1 MKFPILS
8 LGILSLSTMSVLSMP
23 SEAQAVCVGVD
34 VPTQI
39 AIHGEGT
46 EATQQSESN
55 FVADPGCFGNTTV
68 HTGTQVYTGNGDISQ
83 TQSNNHILSGA
94 DESGAFVE
102 PYVDT
107 NPLFFSVP
115 TQVQLDVLP
124 DSSLSDYGTFDGTG
138 DGSFDGMGYF
148 S

>member
-8 LGILSLSTMSVLSMP
+8 LSLLSLSALSVSMMP

-55 FVADPGCFGNTTV
+55 FEAAPGCFGNTTV
-68 HTGTQVYTGNGDISQ
+68 HTGTQVYTGQGDIEQ
-83 TQSNNHILSGA
+83 TQSNSHFLGGA
-94 DESGAFVE
+94 DEQGAAASQF
-102 PYVDT
+102 VDT
-107 NPLFFSVP
+107 DPLFFSVP

-124 DSSLSDYGTFDGTG
+124 DPTLTDYYGGNSND
-138 DGSFDGMGYF
+138 F